1 MKIRADFVTNS
12 SSSNFI
18 VNICIGLKD
27 GTNINFNGNGGTPES
42 GRIDY
47 FENDAIIRVSPRQL
61 GQSKTVAEL
70 IRKLTDGVLD
80 GTEWDDE
87 QRKIFEKSDARE
99 TPVFDCQT
107 GIETDEMVVFDAYDF
122 IKEILQRVHSMDD
135 IAKITVS
142 GEEHNYM
149 LYAQSFT
156 YDMLTGKYTGH
167 VDGCEFEKDGAS
179 GGYVEMPDLDVCQV
193 TYENENGH
201 EY

>member
-1 MKIRADFVTNS
+1 MKIRTDFVTNS
-12 SSSNFI
+12 SSSSFI

-135 IAKITVS
+135 IAKITIS
-142 GEEHNYM
+142 GEEQNFM

-167 VDGCEFEKDGAS
+167 VDG
-179 GGYVEMPDLDVCQV
+179 
-193 TYENENGH
+193 
-201 EY
+201 